1 MLKSVHDSIRY
12 NNVLTLLAELG
23 AGLGN
28 PTKYGDLFKAF
39 VAHKLGLH
47 AAHNTLIAVQQVAAG
62 FI

>member
-1 MLKSVHDSIRY
+1 MIQY
-12 NNVLTLLAELG
+12 NTVLTLLAELG

-28 PTKYGDLFKAF
+28 LTKYGDLFKAF